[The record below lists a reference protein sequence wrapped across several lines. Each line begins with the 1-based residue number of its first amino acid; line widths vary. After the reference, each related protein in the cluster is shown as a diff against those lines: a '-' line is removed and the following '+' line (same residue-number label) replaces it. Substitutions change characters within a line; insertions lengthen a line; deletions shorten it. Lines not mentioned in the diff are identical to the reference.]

1 MLYVPFFRLVTYM
14 EYGKSADPGAPRF
27 VSYMIPQT
35 AKIVKTFFDISKK
48 CPQEIQYFVTNSQGV
63 FTEIA

>member
-1 MLYVPFFRLVTYM
+1 M
-14 EYGKSADPGAPRF
+14 EYGKSADPVAPRF

-48 CPQEIQYFVTNSQGV
+48 CPQEIQHFVTNSQGV